1 MGRFAGKTVLVTGA
15 SRGQG
20 ASHARGFAAEGANVV
35 LVDVLV
41 DEGRELAAAL
51 ENALF
56 IELDVRDAAGWQR
69 VVEQSEARFGPI
81 SVLINNA
88 GIIQRARTIAET
100 DPDEWDAVIDT
111 NLKGPFLAIRA
122 VGPSLARAGGGAIV
136 NIASNQGHV
145 GTAMFSAYVSSK
157 WAVRGLTMTAAAELA
172 RDGIR
177 VNSISP
183 GVVRTP
189 LITEPVA
196 PGEKPAVENVVLD
209 SFAVPRT
216 AEPDEITRL
225 VLFLASDDAS
235 FTTGADY
242 LIDGG
247 MLLGPVLPKDG

>member
-15 SRGQG
+15 ARGQG

-35 LVDVLV
+35 LVDVRV
-41 DEGRELAAAL
+41 DEGRAVAAEL
-51 ENALF
+51 ESALF
-56 IELDVRDAAGWQR
+56 LELDVRDAAGWQR
-69 VVEQSEARFGPI
+69 VVHEAEARFGPI
-81 SVLINNA
+81 SVLVNNA
-88 GIIQRARTIAET
+88 GIIQRARTIADT

-111 NLKGPFLAIRA
+111 NLKGQFLAIRA
-122 VGPSLARAGGGAIV
+122 AGPSLARAGGGAIV

-145 GTAMFSAYVSSK
+145 GTAKFSAYVCSK
-157 WAVRGLTMTAAAELA
+157 WGVRGLTMTAAAELA

-189 LITEPVA
+189 LITEAVA
-196 PGEKPAVENVVLD
+196 PGEKPAIENVVLEPL
-209 SFAVPRT
+209 AVPRT

-225 VLFLASDDAS
+225 VLFLASDAAA
-235 FTTGADY
+235 FVTGAHY

-247 MLLGPVLPKDG
+247 MLLGPVLPKGG